1 MKDYKKLYF
10 DMFLNERLSKKNI
23 INTITGDYKLYYD
36 IYTIEYKIYSIDNKY
51 KNKDIKKIT
60 RPDIDPYGEED
71 WSVD

>member
-1 MKDYKKLYF
+1 MWQTVY
-10 DMFLNERLSKKNI
+10 ES
-23 INTITGDYKLYYD
+23 
-36 IYTIEYKIYSIDNKY
+36 EY

>member
-1 MKDYKKLYF
+1 
-10 DMFLNERLSKKNI
+10 MFLNERLSKKNI
-23 INTITGDYKLYYD
+23 IRTITNDYKLYYD

>member
-23 INTITGDYKLYYD
+23 IDTITNDYKLYYD
-36 IYTIEYKIYSIDNKY
+36 IYTIEYKLYSIDNEY

>member
-23 INTITGDYKLYYD
+23 IRTITNDYKLYYD